1 MNNKQPLCETGA
13 YCKVWQREVIM
24 VAEIVQY
31 SRSIEQLMDV
41 LQSQM
46 KHGFVREVIYEMF
59 HI

>member
-1 MNNKQPLCETGA
+1 
-13 YCKVWQREVIM
+13 M

-46 KHGFVREVIYEMF
+46 KHGFVREVIYVMF